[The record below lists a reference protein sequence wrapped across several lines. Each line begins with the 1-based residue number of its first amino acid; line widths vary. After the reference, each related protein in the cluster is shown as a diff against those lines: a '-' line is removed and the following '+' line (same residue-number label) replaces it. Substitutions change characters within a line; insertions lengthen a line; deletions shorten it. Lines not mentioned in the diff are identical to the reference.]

1 VRLRGT
7 ADSYSIPHQHCPSQE
22 LPRETL
28 GFAAEVCK
36 IACVKFGGIEGN
48 RAAITRLETSDIHG
62 TPYLCVASKRP
73 FMSPVNSRHNLC
85 HKQKSSI
92 LARDEHQSA
101 RYSYLNTTIESSSAA
116 FRAGARLAHPPL
128 SWASLGIYYLSEVRG
143 PFLTPLP
150 TFLQRE
156 VAANATPTQRV
167 IFCLGG
173 SGSYDAPKGV
183 FRPSKGCVN
192 PANYFRMSMFSLRQC
207 QLSGVL
213 FD

>member
-1 VRLRGT
+1 MRLRGT
-7 ADSYSIPHQHCPSQE
+7 AESYSIPHQHWPSQE

-48 RAAITRLETSDIHG
+48 RAAITRLEMSDIHG

-73 FMSPVNSRHNLC
+73 FMSPVNSRHNYVTIKRAQFLQEMST
-85 HKQKSSI
+85 K
-92 LARDEHQSA
+92 ARVIHTSTRPSD
-101 RYSYLNTTIESSSAA
+101 R
-116 FRAGARLAHPPL
+116 ARLPSERVRGSRTPPL
-128 SWASLGIYYLSEVRG
+128 SWASLGIYDLSEVRG
-143 PFLTPLP
+143 SFLIPLP

-173 SGSYDAPKGV
+173 SGSYDAPKDV
-183 FRPSKGCVN
+183 FRPSK
-192 PANYFRMSMFSLRQC
+192 R
-207 QLSGVL
+207 
-213 FD
+213 